1 MPLVHR
7 CGEPGCREMIPLKY
21 RYCTKHYN
29 AHYQA
34 YLHRHSTG
42 VAARAYEYHRRRQT
56 KHYDTTKRFAEPV
69 DAQDTAADELAK
81 SFGLKVSAKDSGKE
95 LAQSSRAKFYRS
107 KQWLAVRSAIYSR
120 DIGCCQVCGR
130 SENRM
135 YVDHIVPLRLCS
147 NKERVASS
155 NLWTLCG
162 KCHNKKSRQEAK
174 TSDKKLQRMSR
185 LDWQRVLKN

>member
-7 CGEPGCREMIPLKY
+7 CGQPGCREMIPLKY

-29 AHYQA
+29 EHYQA

-42 VAARAYEYHRRRQT
+42 VAARAYEYHRRRAT
-56 KHYDTTKRFAEPV
+56 KHYDTTHRFAAT
-69 DAQDTAADELAK
+69 DDDSAAKDLAQ
-81 SFGLKVSAKDSGKE
+81 SFGLKSSAKEPAKDMS
-95 LAQSSRAKFYRS
+95 QSSRAKFYRS
-107 KQWLAVRSAIYSR
+107 KQWLSVRSAVYSR
-120 DIGCCQVCGR
+120 DLGCCQVCGR

-147 NKERVASS
+147 DTDRVADK

-162 KCHNKKSRQEAK
+162 KDHNKKTRMEAK
-174 TSDKKLQRMSR
+174 TNDKKLSRMTAI
-185 LDWQRVLKN
+185 DWKRALTN